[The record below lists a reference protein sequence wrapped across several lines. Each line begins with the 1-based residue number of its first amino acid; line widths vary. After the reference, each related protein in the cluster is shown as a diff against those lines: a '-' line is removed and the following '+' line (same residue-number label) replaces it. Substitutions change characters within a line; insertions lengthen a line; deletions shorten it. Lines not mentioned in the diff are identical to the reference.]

1 MVLDGEECSGS
12 NITSRFSCKEPQH
25 DHALFWAFVT
35 IKDKITNGGDNK
47 FWSCN
52 LIRIKEM
59 QEELK
64 SKEFK
69 DEAFY
74 LVLTLLHYF
83 ECN

>member
-12 NITSRFSCKEPQH
+12 SITSRFSSKEPQH

-59 QEELK
+59 QEEVNVEPNWLK
-64 SKEFK
+64 TCLMQKFPKQSLWF
-69 DEAFY
+69 
-74 LVLTLLHYF
+74 
-83 ECN
+83 